1 MSLKRWGR
9 ALLADLF
16 ENKTMKYGMELVP
29 EESPQ
34 TTAVPAG
41 HSQNLWTLSAVKSKT
56 LILQGV
62 LGAPLFVINK
72 A

>member
-1 MSLKRWGR
+1 
-9 ALLADLF
+9 
-16 ENKTMKYGMELVP
+16 MELVP
-29 EESPQ
+29 EESPR

>member
-1 MSLKRWGR
+1 
-9 ALLADLF
+9 
-16 ENKTMKYGMELVP
+16 MKHSMELIP
-29 EESPQ
+29 EEPPQ
-34 TTAVPAG
+34 AAAVPG
-41 HSQNLWTLSAVKSKT
+41 GCSQNLWTLRAVESKA

>member
-1 MSLKRWGR
+1 M
-9 ALLADLF
+9 DL
-16 ENKTMKYGMELVP
+16 TH
-29 EESPQ
+29 EESPW
-34 TTAVPAG
+34 TAAVPAG
-41 HSQNLWTLSAVKSKT
+41 YSQTLWTLSAVKSKA